1 MRERE
6 SGRASPTGRGWRG
19 DPARGGGGV
28 LQQDTERRREQREA
42 AVLHIGCILH
52 ELHKRVLLDNP
63 FQIFKRNRGKTSKTP
78 HIYIYVHI

>member
-1 MRERE
+1 MRERR
-6 SGRASPTGRGWRG
+6 SDWASLTGRGWRG
-19 DPARGGGGV
+19 DPARGGV

-63 FQIFKRNRGKTSKTP
+63 FQIFKRNRAKTSKTP
-78 HIYIYVHI
+78 HIFIYVHI